1 MNNDS
6 EFLDLS
12 QWDLDFSA
20 LPTNFDLTGFSLGLQ
35 DEGVCDLPL
44 ECHDGSQGVTGSP
57 QGQDGSHGH
66 SSVGGDFPV
75 DCALESITEILQGN
89 FQDQP
94 FCGDIESELQDFAS
108 AAELLP
114 GPEGCHAGYPTVP
127 QPSARTGSRAF
138 NYIPQDALLETD
150 GIQALSR
157 QALMTPGHDGTLK
170 GLSVEPHMVTGKGID
185 GVLCGTMNVKVPHTA
200 HMSSVTPKMVPCTTP
215 SSLPL
220 GTQTVQP
227 KLVPETSGSF
237 PSGNV
242 SAVPNIVVNRASNS
256 PICGT
261 QLPQTRSASVPCVTH
276 DTKVPDRVGS
286 VPIPCGTQT
295 VDIKVT
301 VPDQTSGTSMPVT
314 QTVVTKQVQESIDT
328 CHSTAY
334 GTVPINT
341 SLIQVSESATF
352 HVTQTTNA
360 TNNAQQTATKKR
372 VRKRKNANET
382 VKKTRK
388 YEQGPCSDSQEERKR
403 QDAIRARRCREKN
416 RSEVQMLREKVA
428 LMEQEK
434 SAMVKELAGREIYEA
449 VIRKLLLD
457 KTGMRVL
464 PFSTSSTLSSSSS
477 SVSDKMVPPQPQTT
491 G

>member
-1 MNNDS
+1 MTSDS
-6 EFLDLS
+6 EFFDLSQFDLDLS
-12 QWDLDFSA
+12 VLPANLDLA
-20 LPTNFDLTGFSLGLQ
+20 GFSLGLQ
-35 DEGVCDLPL
+35 ESVCDLPL
-44 ECHDGSQGVTGSP
+44 LCQDGSQGVIGSP
-57 QGQDGSHGH
+57 QGQDGSQGH
-66 SSVGGDFPV
+66 SSVGDFPV
-75 DCALESITEILQGN
+75 ECDLESITEILQGD
-89 FQDQP
+89 FQDDP
-94 FCGDIESELQDFAS
+94 FPGAIESELQDFAS
-108 AAELLP
+108 AVELLP
-114 GPEGCHAGYPTVP
+114 GPEGCHSSYPTVL

-138 NYIPQDALLETD
+138 SYIPHDALLETD

-157 QALMTPGHDGTLK
+157 QALVTPGHDGTLK
-170 GLSVEPHMVTGKGID
+170 GLSVEPNMVTGKGID
-185 GVLCGTMNVKVPHTA
+185 GVLCGTMNGKVPHTA
-200 HMSSVTPKMVPCTTP
+200 HTSSVTPKMVPCTM
-215 SSLPL
+215 SSSFPL

-242 SAVPNIVVNRASNS
+242 SVPNVLNRAGDS

-276 DTKVPDRVGS
+276 DTKMPDRVGS

-301 VPDQTSGTSMPVT
+301 VPDQTTGTSMPCGT
-314 QTVVTKQVQESIDT
+314 QTVATKQVQESAGT

-341 SLIQVSESATF
+341 ALIQVSESATL

-360 TNNAQQTATKKR
+360 TNDIQQTATKKR
-372 VRKRKNANET
+372 VRKRKNASET
-382 VKKTRK
+382 VRKTRK
-388 YEQGPCSDSQEERKR
+388 YEQGPCSNQQEERKR

-416 RSEVQMLREKVA
+416 RSEIQMLRDKVA

-464 PFSTSSTLSSSSS
+464 PFSTSSTLSSASS
-477 SVSDKMVPPQPQTT
+477 SVSDKMAPPQPQTT